1 MQNMESV
8 AHKMDSLVLKN
19 KVWGIREDICD
30 PLTKVENIILFF
42 LKHFTLKVRNYPLL
56 TLFSFPDLN

>member
-8 AHKMDSLVLKN
+8 ALKMDSLVLKN

-30 PLTKVENIILFF
+30 PLTKLENIILFF
-42 LKHFTLKVRNYPLL
+42 LKLFSPKVRKI
-56 TLFSFPDLN
+56 PDVHVVFLS